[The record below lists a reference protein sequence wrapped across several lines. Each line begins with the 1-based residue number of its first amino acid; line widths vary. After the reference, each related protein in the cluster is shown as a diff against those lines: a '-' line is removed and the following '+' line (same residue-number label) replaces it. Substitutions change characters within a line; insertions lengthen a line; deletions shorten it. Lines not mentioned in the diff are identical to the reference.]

1 MPLFLNKPKGTGG
14 TGGGGGDA
22 NIVDSTIDSKST
34 WSSAKIELEKANK
47 IHKHEISDVNGLDT
61 ALSSIVPS
69 NHKHPIDDVTDLKDT
84 LDTKSDITH
93 KHEISD
99 VNGLDVALSNIVPS
113 NHNHSINDV
122 TDLKTTLD
130 QKSDINHVHDWSS
143 INNKP
148 SSLPSNIDKA
158 VTDMHTHA
166 NKNVIDF
173 LAGPGNTL
181 TYKGQPIDG
190 FRSVYTLIDRDNIPL
205 AERKDGMLCLV
216 LTDGSMYYLKGGV
229 DNAFWEIFSVAA
241 GGATSASSL
250 HYTATGNL
258 TGVNVQAAIDE
269 LESTKASSVNIYS
282 KAETDLKLAN
292 HTHSYNNLTDLPNL
306 SSLHAHTNK
315 GTLDKFSEVL
325 GELSWN
331 GKTLGNMIG
340 DVYDSDGDGLVDK
353 ASTLQGLLAT
363 IQQLNYTVGLTGNIQ
378 QQFNAL
384 SAGTIFKGEYFTY
397 ADMAA
402 AVQSPTQGYWVF
414 VEQDETKGN
423 AKTQYYHDGTDW
435 IYGGGA
441 AQVGESTQT
450 TLGGVML
457 TGALDNPLGT
467 AQNPLL
473 NATGV
478 APGLYKSANIVIA
491 EDGRISSATEGTSA
505 FINDANSSVKETWSS
520 SKIEDEFNAKSP
532 RNHTHPQLHD
542 ADMLG
547 NVQLDTK
554 TVSDKRVVMYNA
566 VTGKAE
572 WTDSQGG
579 KVYVGSRVI
588 SGDYRLASGA
598 NISLFID
605 EIAKTIT
612 INSTYQGGGGSGVPT
627 LTEITQT
634 VEVPAGG
641 TVALDLDAAFNK
653 YDIRT
658 VDLKNSENVLMDVS
672 IYDMAVGGR
681 RIYYSNQE
689 LQTYDIVNVPCHDKD
704 QSQKLHLVLKNHGN
718 KTTIASVVVTTTN
731 LV

>member
-1 MPLFLNKPKGTGG
+1 MGWKPVPVAGSGS
-14 TGGGGGDA
+14 GGGSGGSGAD
-22 NIVDSTIDSKST
+22 IDDTLVSKSKT
-34 WSSAKIELEKANK
+34 WSSEKVDTELQKKSNDGHDHAWTEITGKPTSTPGEIDQAVADVGNK
-47 IHKHEISDVNGLDT
+47 SDVGHDH
-61 ALSSIVPS
+61 AWSE
-69 NHKHPIDDVTDLKDT
+69 VTGKPT
-84 LDTKSDITH
+84 ST
-93 KHEISD
+93 
-99 VNGLDVALSNIVPS
+99 P
-113 NHNHSINDV
+113 ND
-122 TDLKTTLD
+122 
-130 QKSDINHVHDWSS
+130 
-143 INNKP
+143 
-148 SSLPSNIDKA
+148 IDKA
-158 VTDMHTHA
+158 VADAHQHL
-166 NKNVIDF
+166 NKAVIDF
-173 LAGPGNTL
+173 LEGPGNTL

-190 FRSVYTLIDRDNIPL
+190 YRSVYTLADRDAIPYN
-205 AERKDGMLCLV
+205 ERKDGMLCLV
-216 LTDGSMYYLKGGV
+216 LVDGSMYYLKGGV

-250 HYTATGNL
+250 DYTATGNL
-258 TGVNVQAAIDE
+258 TSVNVQAAIDE
-269 LESTKASSVNIYS
+269 LESTKASSVNVYS
-282 KAETDLKLAN
+282 KAETDLKLTN
-292 HTHSYNNLTDLPNL
+292 HTHDYTKLNNLPDL
-306 SSLHAHTNK
+306 SGLHTHTNK
-315 GTLDKFSEVL
+315 GTIDKFSEVL

-353 ASTLQGLLAT
+353 ASTLQGLIAT

-378 QQFNAL
+378 QQINAI
-384 SAGTIFKGEYFTY
+384 STGTIYKGEYPTY
-397 ADMAA
+397 ANMTTT
-402 AVQSPTQGYWVF
+402 VNSPTQGYWVF
-414 VEQDETKGN
+414 IEQDETKGG
-423 AKTQYYHDGTDW
+423 AKTQYYHDGIDW
-435 IYGGGA
+435 VYGGGA
-441 AQVGESTQT
+441 AQIGGATQT

-457 TGALDNPLGT
+457 AGALDNPLGT

-478 APGLYKSANIVIA
+478 APGLYKSANIVID
-491 EDGRISSATEGTSA
+491 EDGRISNATEGTSA
-505 FINDANSSVKETWSS
+505 FINDANSSLKETWSS

-532 RNHTHPQLHD
+532 RNHSHPQLHN

-547 NVQLDTK
+547 DVQLDTN

-605 EIAKTIT
+605 EVAKTIT

-634 VEVPAGG
+634 VEVAAGG

-658 VDLKNSENVLMDVS
+658 VDLKNTENVPMDVS
-672 IYDMAVGGR
+672 IYDMATGGR
-681 RIYYSNQE
+681 KIYYSNQE

-704 QSQKLHLVLKNHGN
+704 QTKKIHLVLKNHGSK
-718 KTTIASVVVTTTN
+718 KTMASVVVTTTN